1 MQHLKERQLYDE
13 AFRLLGRIITRSDP
27 GRLET
32 WAGLG
37 LSLTQ
42 LRVLFILRENRGLT
56 ARGLAETLNV
66 TPSTLTRIM
75 DRLVRDLFVTR
86 EEDPGDRRL
95 VRHCLTPA
103 GLDMVGE
110 LERTGR
116 ERMDRIL
123 SRLSQEQLEQLIT
136 ALTDLSAVSDAV
148 EEEEEVSQGV
158 GV

>member
-1 MQHLKERQLYDE
+1 MQSSREQQLYDE

-27 GRLET
+27 SRLEA

-42 LRVLFILRENRGLT
+42 LRVLFILRENPGLT
-56 ARGLAETLNV
+56 ARALAGTINV

-75 DRLVRDLFVTR
+75 DRLVRDRLVNR
-86 EEDPGDRRL
+86 EEDPEDRRL
-95 VRHCLTPA
+95 VRHCLTPV

-116 ERMDRIL
+116 ERMNKIFG
-123 SRLSQEQLEQLIT
+123 RLSPEELERLVG
-136 ALTDLSAVSDAV
+136 ALSGLAAASDAV
-148 EEEEEVSQGV
+148 EAEEVSEGV

>member
-1 MQHLKERQLYDE
+1 MQRLKDRELYDE

-27 GRLET
+27 GRLEA

-42 LRVLFILRENRGLT
+42 LRVLFILRENQGLT
-56 ARGLAETLNV
+56 ARGLAEILNV

-75 DRLVRDLFVTR
+75 DRLVRDRLVNR
-86 EEDPGDRRL
+86 EEDSSDRRL
-95 VRHCLTPA
+95 VRHSLTTA

-110 LERTGR
+110 VERTGR
-116 ERMDRIL
+116 ERMDKILGRL
-123 SRLSQEQLEQLIT
+123 SRDQLEHLVT
-136 ALTDLSAVSDAV
+136 ALTDLSAISDAV
-148 EEEEEVSQGV
+148 EAEEISEGV

>member
-1 MQHLKERQLYDE
+1 MQYLDDDQLYDQ

-27 GRLET
+27 GRLEA

-37 LSLTQ
+37 LTMTQ
-42 LRVLFILRENRGLT
+42 LRLLFILRENQGSS
-56 ARGLAETLNV
+56 ARALAENLNV

-75 DRLVRDLFVTR
+75 DRLVRDRLVTR
-86 EEDPGDRRL
+86 EEDPGDRRV
-95 VRHCLTPA
+95 VRHQLTA
-103 GLDMVGE
+103 TGLKTVGE

-123 SRLSQEQLEQLIT
+123 GRLSRDQLERLVI
-136 ALTDLSAVSDAV
+136 ALTDLSEVSDAV
-148 EEEEEVSQGV
+148 ETEEVSQEV